1 MTDPDRME
9 SDYKI
14 EHLVNHFPSIS
25 ARGLNCT
32 CGYYFPDIGDSIDF
46 RSWEISYVRPG
57 ASERGMTWSRG
68 SRERVCPACIGAE

>member
-1 MTDPDRME
+1 ME

-46 RSWEISYVRPG
+46 RSWATHVVDTEEVNRS
-57 ASERGMTWSRG
+57 
-68 SRERVCPACIGAE
+68 

>member
-1 MTDPDRME
+1 MTDPERME

-46 RSWEISYVRPG
+46 RSWATHVVDTEEVNRS
-57 ASERGMTWSRG
+57 
-68 SRERVCPACIGAE
+68 